1 MEIQEI
7 ENLFKDPSIHKFAI
21 SLCRDKTLAEDLV
34 MDVVTKLIEKVDTL
48 NDDTNLVSYAITA
61 IKRQHIDYR
70 RRLKTRG
77 TEISPEDETLKNQN
91 QLRDDKASS
100 AIQAPM
106 ELQQALDKLNESCRE
121 LLVKFGQG
129 FTYEELAQNLD
140 IKIGTVMSRMSRCRD
155 SLSNEMGLS

>member
-1 MEIQEI
+1 MEIQEV
-7 ENLFKDPSIHKFAI
+7 ENLFKDPSIHKYAV

-34 MDVVTKLIEKVDTL
+34 MDVVTRLIEKVHTF
-48 NDDTNLVSYAITA
+48 NDDINLKAYAIRA
-61 IKRQHIDYR
+61 IKNRFIDNN
-70 RRLKTRG
+70 RRLKKED
-77 TEISPEDETLKNQN
+77 TEASTEDGSLFD
-91 QLRDDKASS
+91 QLIDEAATS

-106 ELQQALDKLNESCRE
+106 ELQQALDKLNETCRE

-129 FTYEELAQNLD
+129 FTYEDLAQNLE

>member
-1 MEIQEI
+1 
-7 ENLFKDPSIHKFAI
+7 
-21 SLCRDKTLAEDLV
+21 

-48 NDDTNLVSYAITA
+48 NDVTNLESYAIRA
-61 IKRQHIDYR
+61 INRQHIDYR

-77 TEISPEDETLKNQN
+77 TEIPPEDETLKNQN

-121 LLVKFGQG
+121 LLIKFGQG

>member
-48 NDDTNLVSYAITA
+48 NDDTNLVSYAIQA
-61 IKRQHIDYR
+61 IKNQHTDYR
-70 RRLKTRG
+70 RRLRTRG
-77 TEISPEDETLKNQN
+77 TEISPEDESLKNQN

-129 FTYEELAQNLD
+129 FTYEDLAKNLD

-155 SLSNEMGLS
+155 SPYEMGLS